1 MREILFRGKQNEGRW
16 VEGVYFK
23 HDTVKVCFSSDD
35 PKPRHLIIQDGF
47 CDWGFEPPI
56 RCVDVD
62 PQTVG
67 QFTGLTD
74 KNGKKIFEG
83 DIIRSDNGKQ
93 WAVSVVKFGEYVP
106 KMFYRMLDMF
116 SPGRKHLP
124 SVGFYAKTV
133 EKGEE
138 MILFQSPCVTVIGN
152 IHDNPELLEVTDNA

>member
-56 RCVDVD
+56 HCVDVD
-62 PQTVG
+62 PDTVG

-83 DIIRSDNGKQ
+83 DILDHIIQAEVLTNRGVVVWDRENAR
-93 WAVSVVKFGEYVP
+93 WALQLNTMKPCFYMHNPKSVE
-106 KMFYRMLDMF
+106 
-116 SPGRKHLP
+116 
-124 SVGFYAKTV
+124 
-133 EKGEE
+133 
-138 MILFQSPCVTVIGN
+138 VIGN
-152 IHDNPELLEVTDNA
+152 IHDNPELLKEE